1 MSFADLLCADSLEN
15 EHVSANAFAEIVARI
30 AAGEPVQYVLGEET
44 FFGRTFSVGSGV
56 LIPRPETEELCQWV
70 IEECR
75 MQNAECRVLNAE
87 CRMQNA
93 ECRMQN
99 AECRMLNAEC
109 RVLNAECR
117 VLDVGTGSGAIAITL
132 AKELNAPEC
141 RARIWL
147 SASRRRAKPSE
158 PRFNVTAIDISDEAL
173 AIAQSNAEKLGADIT
188 FIKQDI
194 LAANSAFCI
203 LHSAF
208 DIIVSNPPYIMEK
221 EQAEMSAH
229 VLDHEPSIA
238 LFVPDSDPLLFYRAI
253 ADFALLHL
261 SPGGML
267 FFEINPLCAEE
278 MLQLLSDK
286 GFSDIQLRK
295 DQFGKQRMIKATR

>member
-1 MSFADLLCADSLEN
+1 MSFADMLCADSLEN
-15 EHVSANAFAEIVARI
+15 EHVSADAFAEIVARI
-30 AAGEPVQYVLGEET
+30 VAGEPVQYILGEET
-44 FFGRTFSVGSGV
+44 FFGRTFSVGDGV
-56 LIPRPETEELCQWV
+56 LIPRPETEELCLWV

-75 MQNAECRVLNAE
+75 MKNTECRI
-87 CRMQNA
+87 
-93 ECRMQN
+93 
-99 AECRMLNAEC
+99 
-109 RVLNAECR
+109 
-117 VLDVGTGSGAIAITL
+117 LDIGTGSGAIAITL
-132 AKELNAPEC
+132 AKEISP
-141 RARIWL
+141 I
-147 SASRRRAKPSE
+147 
-158 PRFNVTAIDISDEAL
+158 NVTAIDISDKAL
-173 AIAQSNAEKLGADIT
+173 AIAQSNAERLGANIT

-194 LAANSAFCI
+194 LATTVPNGFAVDQTATIFPCGI
-203 LHSAF
+203 LPSPCGGAGGGRAF

-278 MLQLLSDK
+278 MLQMLSDK
-286 GFSDIQLRK
+286 GFSNIQLRK

>member
-1 MSFADLLCADSLEN
+1 
-15 EHVSANAFAEIVARI
+15 
-30 AAGEPVQYVLGEET
+30 
-44 FFGRTFSVGSGV
+44 
-56 LIPRPETEELCQWV
+56 
-70 IEECR
+70 
-75 MQNAECRVLNAE
+75 
-87 CRMQNA
+87 MQNA
-93 ECRMQN
+93 ECRMLNAECRMLNAECRMLN

-158 PRFNVTAIDISDEAL
+158 PRFNVTAIDISDKAL

-194 LAANSAFCI
+194 LATTVPNGFAVDQTATIFPCGI
-203 LHSAF
+203 LPSPCGGAGGGRAF

-229 VLDHEPSIA
+229 VLDHEPSLA
-238 LFVPDSDPLLFYRAI
+238 LFVPDSDPLRFYRAI

-286 GFSDIQLRK
+286 GFFDIQLRK
-295 DQFGKQRMIKATR
+295 DQFGKQRMIKATRL

>member
-15 EHVSANAFAEIVARI
+15 EHVSADAFAEIVARI
-30 AAGEPVQYVLGEET
+30 AAGEPIQYVLGEET
-44 FFGRTFSVGSGV
+44 FFGRTFSVGNGV

-75 MQNAECRVLNAE
+75 MQNAECRML
-87 CRMQNA
+87 
-93 ECRMQN
+93 N

-109 RVLNAECR
+109 RMLNAEYR
-117 VLDVGTGSGAIAITL
+117 MLDVGTGSGAIAITL

-194 LAANSAFCI
+194 LAANSAFYI

-229 VLDHEPSIA
+229 VLDHEPSLA

-295 DQFGKQRMIKATR
+295 DQFGKQRMIKATRL

>member
-1 MSFADLLCADSLEN
+1 MSFADLLCAESLEN
-15 EHVSANAFAEIVARI
+15 EQVSADAFAEIVARI
-30 AAGEPVQYVLGEET
+30 TVGEPVQYVLGEET

-75 MQNAECRVLNAE
+75 MQNAECRMLNAE
-87 CRMQNA
+87 CRM
-93 ECRMQN
+93 
-99 AECRMLNAEC
+99 
-109 RVLNAECR
+109 LNAECR

-229 VLDHEPSIA
+229 VLDHEPSLA

-286 GFSDIQLRK
+286 GFFDIQLRK
-295 DQFGKQRMIKATR
+295 DQFGKQRMIKATRL